1 MFSIYLFLSCEPLA
15 LSQYFSLYL
24 KNNLYI
30 SKFQGRIID
39 FECVSRI
46 VERGEWKIFMIK
58 FKKFKKWQTQV
69 SELVK
74 AFDYLMMELEQ
85 ALQLPKEERDRE
97 RENIVKK
104 IVPPPPPPPPV

>member
-1 MFSIYLFLSCEPLA
+1 M
-15 LSQYFSLYL
+15 

-46 VERGEWKIFMIK
+46 VDREEWKIFMVN

-85 ALQLPKEERDRE
+85 DYNCQKKRGIERE
-97 RENIVKK
+97 RTL
-104 IVPPPPPPPPV
+104 